1 LRSWEVMP
9 QKVEPIAEVISSSIT
24 GVVAQCLMSLD
35 NDGMPDTSKP
45 RFGSFLKIRTA
56 SNFDVLAVVHNVITG
71 SPDAIHQ
78 PWALGLSREQLR
90 EEQPHIFSLLRTEV
104 HAVVVGYM
112 ENGEVYQHLP
122 PIPPEVHDFVFPA
135 DDDEIRKVTQGFDF
149 LRLIATV
156 TTVPQDELA
165 AASIREAHKAH
176 SQDYSFLVEAGQALS
191 HIFKNDF
198 DRLVTILRKIR
209 PSSSARS

>member
-1 LRSWEVMP
+1 MP
-9 QKVEPIAEVISSSIT
+9 QKSNPIAEVISSSIT
-24 GVVAQCLMSLD
+24 GVVAQCLMSAD
-35 NDGMPDTSKP
+35 KDGMPETSKP

-56 SNFDVLAVVHNVITG
+56 GNIDVLSVVHNVITG
-71 SPDAIHQ
+71 SPDAMHQ

-104 HAVVVGYM
+104 HAVVVGYIDC
-112 ENGEVYQHLP
+112 GEVYQHLP
-122 PIPPEVHDFVFPA
+122 PIPPEVHDFVYPA
-135 DDDEIRKVTQGFDF
+135 SDEEIRKVTQGFDF
-149 LRLIATV
+149 LRLVATV

-165 AASIREAHKAH
+165 AASIREAYKANGEE
-176 SQDYSFLVEAGQALS
+176 YSFLVEAGQALS

-209 PSSSARS
+209 PASTLPS

>member
-1 LRSWEVMP
+1 MP
-9 QKVEPIAEVISSSIT
+9 PKYEPIAEVISSSIT
-24 GVVAQCLMSLD
+24 GVVAQCLMSSD
-35 NDGMPDTSKP
+35 KDGMPDTSKP

-56 SNFDVLAVVHNVITG
+56 SNLDVLSVVHNVITG
-71 SPDAIHQ
+71 SPDAMHQ

-104 HAVVVGYM
+104 HAVVVGYV
-112 ENGEVYQHLP
+112 ENGAVYQHLP
-122 PIPPEVHDFVFPA
+122 PIPPEVHDFVYPA
-135 DDDEIRKVTQGFDF
+135 SVEEIRQVTEGFDF

-156 TTVPQDELA
+156 TTVPQDELS

-176 SQDYSFLVEAGQALS
+176 GDDYAFLVEAGQALS
-191 HIFKNDF
+191 LIFKNDF

-209 PSSSARS
+209 PSTTARQ

>member
-1 LRSWEVMP
+1 MP
-9 QKVEPIAEVISSSIT
+9 QKSNPIAEVISSSIT
-24 GVVAQCLMSLD
+24 GVVAQCLMSAD
-35 NDGMPDTSKP
+35 RDGMPETSKP

-56 SNFDVLAVVHNVITG
+56 GNIDVLSVVHNVITG
-71 SPDAIHQ
+71 SPDAMHQ

-104 HAVVVGYM
+104 HAVVVGYIDR
-112 ENGEVYQHLP
+112 GEVFQHLP
-122 PIPPEVHDFVFPA
+122 PIPPEVHDFVYPA
-135 DDDEIRKVTQGFDF
+135 SDEEIRKVTQGFDF
-149 LRLIATV
+149 LRLVATV

-165 AASIREAHKAH
+165 AASIREAYKANGEE
-176 SQDYSFLVEAGQALS
+176 YSFLVEAGQALS

-209 PSSSARS
+209 PASTLSS

>member
-1 LRSWEVMP
+1 MP
-9 QKVEPIAEVISSSIT
+9 HDNAPLAEVISSSIT
-24 GVVAQCLMSLD
+24 GVVAQCLMSSD
-35 NDGMPDTSKP
+35 KDGMPDTPKP
-45 RFGSFLKIRTA
+45 RFGSFLKIRTV
-56 SNFDVLAVVHNVITG
+56 SNLDVLTVVHNVITG
-71 SPDAIHQ
+71 SPDAVHQ

-104 HAVVVGYM
+104 HAVVVGYI
-112 ENGEVYQHLP
+112 ESGGVFQHLP
-122 PIPPEVHDFVFPA
+122 PVPPEVHDFVYLA
-135 DDDEIRKVTQGFDF
+135 SDEEIRQVTEGFDF

-176 SQDYSFLVEAGQALS
+176 GNDYSFLVEAGQALS

-209 PSSSARS
+209 PGTPARS

>member
-1 LRSWEVMP
+1 MP
-9 QKVEPIAEVISSSIT
+9 QKSNPIAEVISSSIT
-24 GVVAQCLMSLD
+24 GVVAQCLMSAD
-35 NDGMPDTSKP
+35 KDGMPETSKP

-56 SNFDVLAVVHNVITG
+56 GNIDVLSVVHNVITG
-71 SPDAIHQ
+71 SPDAMHQ

-104 HAVVVGYM
+104 HAVVVGYIDR
-112 ENGEVYQHLP
+112 GEVFQHLP
-122 PIPPEVHDFVFPA
+122 PIPPEVHDFVYPA
-135 DDDEIRKVTQGFDF
+135 SDEEIRKVTQGFDF
-149 LRLIATV
+149 LRLVATV

-165 AASIREAHKAH
+165 AASIREAYKANGEE
-176 SQDYSFLVEAGQALS
+176 YSFLVEAGQALS

-209 PSSSARS
+209 PASTLFS

>member
-1 LRSWEVMP
+1 MHLKM
-9 QKVEPIAEVISSSIT
+9 EPIAEVISSSIT
-24 GVVAQCLMSLD
+24 GVVAQCLMSSDRDAL
-35 NDGMPDTSKP
+35 PETSKP

-56 SNFDVLAVVHNVITG
+56 SDLDVLSVVHNVITG
-71 SPDAIHQ
+71 SPDAMHQ

-104 HAVVVGYM
+104 HAVVVGYI
-112 ENGEVYQHLP
+112 ERGEIYQHLP

-135 DDDEIRKVTQGFDF
+135 SADEIRKVTLGFDF
-149 LRLIATV
+149 LRLVATV

-176 SQDYSFLVEAGQALS
+176 SEDYSFLVEAGQALS
-191 HIFKNDF
+191 HIYKNDF

-209 PSSSARS
+209 PSSSVRP

>member
-1 LRSWEVMP
+1 MP
-9 QKVEPIAEVISSSIT
+9 QKNEPIAEVISSSIT
-24 GVVAQCLMSLD
+24 GVVAQCLMSQD
-35 NDGMPDTSKP
+35 KDGMPETLKP

-56 SNFDVLAVVHNVITG
+56 GNVDVLSVVHNVITG
-71 SPDAIHQ
+71 SPDAMHQ

-104 HAVVVGYM
+104 HAVVVGYIDR
-112 ENGEVYQHLP
+112 GEVYQHLP
-122 PIPPEVHDFVFPA
+122 PVPPEVHDFVYPA
-135 DDDEIRKVTQGFDF
+135 SAEEIRKVTLGFDF
-149 LRLIATV
+149 LRLVATV

-165 AASIREAHKAH
+165 AASIREAYKANGEE
-176 SQDYSFLVEAGQALS
+176 YSFLVEAGQALS

-209 PSSSARS
+209 PISSLRS